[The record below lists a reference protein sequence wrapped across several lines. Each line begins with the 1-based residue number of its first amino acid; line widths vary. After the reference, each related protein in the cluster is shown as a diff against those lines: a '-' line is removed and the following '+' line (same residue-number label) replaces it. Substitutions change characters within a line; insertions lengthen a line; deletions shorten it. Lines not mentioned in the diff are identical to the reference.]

1 MRLAGAATLV
11 TGAASGIGRS
21 TALLA
26 ARRGARLVLTDLDG
40 DGVERTAAEL
50 RAAGAQVLHTGA
62 ADVADHAA
70 VAALADEVHARHGS
84 LDIVMNVA
92 GISTWG
98 SVQTLRREDWDRMI
112 DVDLRGPIHVI
123 EAFVPPM
130 IEARRGGHL
139 VNVASAAA
147 LFGMPW
153 HGAYS
158 AAKFGLRGV
167 SEVLRFD
174 LRRHRIGVTL
184 VCPGAVD
191 TPLVETLQIAGVDRD
206 RPALRKMAERFRR
219 HAATPD
225 QVAEQILR
233 AVERERYLVMTS
245 ADIRLLHLVQR
256 YCPPAYNFMMQRAN
270 DIFVR
275 VIKRSTR

>member
-1 MRLAGAATLV
+1 M
-11 TGAASGIGRS
+11 
-21 TALLA
+21 
-26 ARRGARLVLTDLDG
+26 LTDLDG
-40 DGVERTAAEL
+40 DGVERTAADV
-50 RAAGAQVLHTGA
+50 RAAGGEVLHTGA
-62 ADVADHAA
+62 ADVADRAA
-70 VAALADEVHARHGS
+70 VAALADEVHASHGS

-98 SVQTLRREDWDRMI
+98 SVETLRPEDWDRMI

-123 EAFVPPM
+123 EAFVPAM
-130 IEARRGGHL
+130 IEAGRGGHL

-147 LFGMPW
+147 LFGLPW

-191 TPLVETLQIAGVDRD
+191 TPLVETMQIAGVDRTH
-206 RPALRKMAERFRR
+206 PALRKMADRFRR

-225 QVAEQILR
+225 EVAAQILR
-233 AVERERYLVMTS
+233 AVERERYLVLTG
-245 ADIRLLHLVQR
+245 ADIRLLHVVQR
-256 YCPPAYNFMMQRAN
+256 VCPPAYAFAMRRLN
-270 DIFVR
+270 DTFVR
-275 VIKRSTR
+275 VIARSAR

>member
-1 MRLAGAATLV
+1 MKLAGATTLV
-11 TGAASGIGRS
+11 TGAASGIGRA
-21 TALLA
+21 TALA
-26 ARRGARLVLTDLDG
+26 AASRGARLVLTDLNG
-40 DGVERTAAEL
+40 DDLERTAAEV
-50 RAAGAQVLHTGA
+50 RAAGGEVLHAGA
-62 ADVADHAA
+62 ADVADRAA
-70 VAALADEVHARHGS
+70 VAALAAEVHARHGS
-84 LDIVMNVA
+84 VDIVMNVA

-98 SVQTLRREDWDRMI
+98 SVQTLRPEDWDRMI

-123 EAFVPPM
+123 EAFVPAM

-147 LFGMPW
+147 LFGLPW

-191 TPLVETLQIAGVDRD
+191 TPLVETMQIAGVDRN
-206 RPALRKMAERFRR
+206 RPALRKMAEHFRR

-225 QVAEQILR
+225 QVAAQILR

-256 YCPPAYNFMMQRAN
+256 ICPPLYALLMRRAN

-275 VIKRSTR
+275 VVVRSAR

>member
-1 MRLAGAATLV
+1 
-11 TGAASGIGRS
+11 
-21 TALLA
+21 
-26 ARRGARLVLTDLDG
+26 VLTDLDG
-40 DGVERTAAEL
+40 DGVERTAAEV
-50 RAAGAQVLHTGA
+50 RAAGGEVLHTGA
-62 ADVADHAA
+62 ADVTDHAA

-84 LDIVMNVA
+84 VDIVMNVA

-130 IEARRGGHL
+130 IEAGRGGHL

-147 LFGMPW
+147 LFGLPW

-191 TPLVETLQIAGVDRD
+191 TPLVDTMEIVGVDRT

-225 QVAEQILR
+225 DVAAQIMR
-233 AVERERYLVMTS
+233 AVERERYLVLTS

-256 YCPPAYNFMMQRAN
+256 VCPPAYDLVMRRMN

-275 VIKRSTR
+275 VLARSAR